1 VFPGVFCPSTTKDSN
16 VVAHCDTSAIDA
28 NTIWDRSANVPNS
41 PVSTADRVTNIPPA
55 MELHASVRQISRG
68 LCAKTQWIPW
78 PDASIHRRVLTV
90 ECVTNRTERF
100 SASVRQDLAVP
111 GGQTMSTI
119 VLIHRFVSTG
129 AFASTESTISPAPA
143 TGNLFS
149 LFSLAIV
156 DCCCCCAVTKEKGVK
171 QRSIIVY
178 WMPAKMA
185 GLVSIVTADLA
196 MCLRI

>member
-1 VFPGVFCPSTTKDSN
+1 VFCKIASVPRRISSINDEGFKYRCSLRY
-16 VVAHCDTSAIDA
+16 IG
-28 NTIWDRSANVPNS
+28 DRCLHDLGSLCQRPEFSCLNGGS
-41 PVSTADRVTNIPPA
+41 CHEQA
-55 MELHASVRQISRG
+55 MELLASVRTISRD

-90 ECVTNRTERF
+90 ERVTNRTERF

-119 VLIHRFVSTG
+119 VLIHPFVSTG

-149 LFSLAIV
+149 LFSLFLS
-156 DCCCCCAVTKEKGVK
+156 DC
-171 QRSIIVY
+171 
-178 WMPAKMA
+178 
-185 GLVSIVTADLA
+185 
-196 MCLRI
+196 

>member
-1 VFPGVFCPSTTKDSN
+1 MFPGGFRPSTTKDSN
-16 VVAHCDTSAIDA
+16 VVAHCDTLAIDA
-28 NTIWDRSANVPNS
+28 NTIWDRSVKVPNS

-55 MELHASVRQISRG
+55 MELLASVRQIYRD

-90 ECVTNRTERF
+90 ERVTNRTERF

-119 VLIHRFVSTG
+119 VLIHPFVSTG

-149 LFSLAIV
+149 LFSLFLS
-156 DCCCCCAVTKEKGVK
+156 DC
-171 QRSIIVY
+171 
-178 WMPAKMA
+178 
-185 GLVSIVTADLA
+185 
-196 MCLRI
+196 

>member
-1 VFPGVFCPSTTKDSN
+1 MFPGGFRPSTTKDSN
-16 VVAHCDTSAIDA
+16 VVAQYDTLAIDA
-28 NTIWDRSANVPNS
+28 NTIWDRSVIVPNS
-41 PVSTADRVTNIPPA
+41 PVATADRFTNIPPA
-55 MELHASVRQISRG
+55 MELLASVRPISRD

-90 ECVTNRTERF
+90 ERVPNRTERF

-119 VLIHRFVSTG
+119 VLIHPFVSTG

-149 LFSLAIV
+149 LFSFFLS
-156 DCCCCCAVTKEKGVK
+156 DC
-171 QRSIIVY
+171 
-178 WMPAKMA
+178 
-185 GLVSIVTADLA
+185 
-196 MCLRI
+196 